1 MCIALDIG
9 RERLGDLIT
18 TLDKCACMTRLTG
31 CQDKRSVVI
40 TRTRSSGDEG
50 TSSASGKIESVMAS
64 SSGAVGTEPR
74 SNASSYD

>member
-40 TRTRSSGDEG
+40 TRTRSSGDGG